1 MQVLRLRGYADF
13 KSFKTARLFL
23 RLRVLQI
30 LRLRTIFADFKT
42 AELFLQILRLRD
54 YAGLKTAALET
65 SLQK

>member
-1 MQVLRLRGYADF
+1 M
-13 KSFKTARLFL
+13 TI
-23 RLRVLQI
+23 QI
-30 LRLRTIFADFKT
+30 LRLRGTFADFKTACSADFKT